1 MDGTMADRPAA
12 ARAQDRDAAVF
23 FDQNNLV
30 TFINTAAERLW
41 GLSRA
46 EAIGRDVA
54 ELLPGAELSADAAGG
69 SDLIGEQQLSI
80 VRRDGSL
87 VEGMVSVTRAHHKR
101 ETCYIAFVRTP
112 TRIQR
117 QHKTLEILTAVAEN
131 TDRGVLVADR
141 HGKVIYANLAFHDM
155 LGSDARSTVGVGLVD
170 LVADRF
176 ANSRFAERI
185 KDAIDRRTPLSADV
199 PLTGKS
205 GMEVWVSANV
215 TPVVDRQAGELE
227 QVVSVFADITHTRLV
242 GDLQREVLGA
252 LAADAAMTDIM
263 DILCRKVQ
271 GLAPDA
277 LCSIL
282 GVTSDDRLT
291 VLAAPSLPAEFSASL
306 EGLAIGPKSG
316 SCGTAAFRGTP
327 VLVEDIA
334 TSPLWEDFRDLL
346 LPAGIT
352 GCWSI
357 PVKLRGGKVAATF
370 AFYFKTGRGP
380 TPWLESVVA
389 ACSDLCA
396 LALERFEAKKRIE
409 MLANVDALTGLAN
422 RRQLLDALDALLVE
436 ARTLEQPLAV
446 LFLDIDHFKDVND
459 TLGHSTGDQLLV
471 EMARRLKAQLRT
483 GDVVGR
489 TGGDEFL
496 ILVHDCTAEEA
507 ARIARRLLE
516 YVAAPITAQA
526 LHLTMS
532 ASVGI
537 ALYPDHGADA
547 ETLLKHAD
555 TAVHEAKRKGRGK
568 FHFFTEEMNR
578 RVLDRLVLSVALREA
593 IHNRALRLVYQP
605 QVLLASGALH
615 GMEALARWTDPI
627 HGDVPATRFIPL
639 AEEYGLIEAIDEWAV
654 EAACER
660 MAAWRAEGVE
670 VPHVSVNLSPLSFR
684 SGDIVSIISGALRE
698 YALKPSD
705 LRVEITER
713 VMMDQHPNS
722 VATAR
727 AIEALGVRIAMDD
740 FGTGYSSLSA
750 LSRLPI
756 AELKIDRSFMLSI
769 EQDQNA
775 QALATAVI
783 RIGHSL
789 GMTVVAEG
797 VETPAQADLLRF
809 LGCHAAQ
816 GFHFAR
822 PLDAADVGPWLAA
835 RSAG

>member
-1 MDGTMADRPAA
+1 MDGKMADRPAA
-12 ARAQDRDAAVF
+12 ARAQGREAVVF
-23 FDQNNLV
+23 FDTNNLV

-41 GLSRA
+41 GLSQA
-46 EAIGRDVA
+46 EAIGRDVS
-54 ELLPGAELSADAAGG
+54 ELIPGASEERGGELP
-69 SDLIGEQQLSI
+69 LSI
-80 VRRDGSL
+80 VRDDGSL
-87 VEGMVSVTRAHHKR
+87 LEGVVSVTRAQHKR
-101 ETCYIAFVRTP
+101 ETYYIAFVRP
-112 TRIQR
+112 ALSPVAPQMS
-117 QHKTLEILTAVAEN
+117 LGILAAVAEK
-131 TDRGVLVADR
+131 TDRGVLVADA
-141 HGKVIYANLAFHDM
+141 HGKVIYANSAFHDM
-155 LGSDARSTVGVGLVD
+155 LDAGIEGPTGLT
-170 LVADRF
+170 LAELFCGRLG
-176 ANSRFAERI
+176 NGGFAEHI
-185 KDAIDRRTPLSADV
+185 KDAMERRISLAEDV
-199 PLTGKS
+199 SLKGKS

-215 TPVVDRQAGELE
+215 TPVMDRQTGELE
-227 QVVSVFADITHTRLV
+227 QVVAVIADITHTRLV
-242 GDLQREVLGA
+242 EDLQRQVLGA
-252 LAADAAMTDIM
+252 LAADAPIADIM

-282 GVTSDDRLT
+282 GVTADERLT
-291 VLAAPSLPAEFSASL
+291 VLAAPSLPAEFSAAV
-306 EGLAIGPKSG
+306 EGVAIGPKSG
-316 SCGTAAFRGTP
+316 SCGTAAFRGVP

-334 TSPLWEDFRDLL
+334 TSPLWEDFQDL
-346 LPAGIT
+346 PIPPGIT

-370 AFYFKTGRGP
+370 AFYFQTAHGP
-380 TPWLESVVA
+380 TPWLENVVA

-409 MLANVDALTGLAN
+409 MLANVDTLTGLAN
-422 RRQLLDALDALLVE
+422 RRQLHAVLEELLVE

-446 LFLDIDHFKDVND
+446 LYLDIDHFKDVNE

-471 EMARRLKAQLRT
+471 EVSRRLKAQLRT

-496 ILVHDCTAEEA
+496 VLVHDCTAEEA

-537 ALYPDHGADA
+537 ALYPDHGTDA

-568 FHFFTEEMNR
+568 FHFFTEELNR

-593 IHNRALRLVYQP
+593 IQNRALRLVYQP

-615 GMEALARWTDPI
+615 GVEALSRWTDPI

-639 AEEYGLIEAIDEWAV
+639 AEEYGLIESIDEWAV
-654 EAACER
+654 ETACQR
-660 MAAWRAEGVE
+660 IAAWRAEGVD

-684 SGDIVSIISGALRE
+684 GGDIVGFISGALRE
-698 YALKPSD
+698 YDLKPSD

-722 VATAR
+722 FATAR

-797 VETPAQADLLRF
+797 VETQAQADLLRF

-816 GFHFAR
+816 GFLFAR
-822 PLDAADVGPWLAA
+822 PIEAADVGTWLAA
-835 RSAG
+835 QRAR

>member
-1 MDGTMADRPAA
+1 MDGNMADRPAA
-12 ARAQDRDAAVF
+12 ARAQGREAVVF
-23 FDQNNLV
+23 FDTNNLV

-41 GLSRA
+41 GLNEG
-46 EAIGRDVA
+46 EAIGRPVGD
-54 ELLPGAELSADAAGG
+54 LIPGAGGEPSGELPL
-69 SDLIGEQQLSI
+69 LIT
-80 VRRDGSL
+80 RDDGSR
-87 VEGMVSVTRAHHKR
+87 VEGLVSVTRAKHKR
-101 ETCYIAFVRTP
+101 ETYYIAFVRP
-112 TRIQR
+112 TLNPPV
-117 QHKTLEILTAVAEN
+117 HTKSLAILAAVAEK
-131 TDRGVLVADR
+131 TDRGVLVADA
-141 HGKVIYANLAFHDM
+141 HGKVIYANAAFRDM
-155 LGSDARSTVGVGLVD
+155 LDDGTEWPASVTLADLFCGRLGNASFADHIQDAMERRIALSED
-170 LVADRF
+170 VAL
-176 ANSRFAERI
+176 
-185 KDAIDRRTPLSADV
+185 K
-199 PLTGKS
+199 GKS
-205 GMEVWVSANV
+205 GMEVWVSASV
-215 TPVVDRQAGELE
+215 TPIMDRQTGVLE
-227 QVVSVFADITHTRLV
+227 QVVAVVADITHTRLV
-242 GDLQREVLGA
+242 EDLQRQVLGA
-252 LAADAAMTDIM
+252 LAADAPMADIM

-271 GLAPDA
+271 GLAPNA

-282 GVTSDDRLT
+282 GVTADDRLT
-291 VLAAPSLPAEFSASL
+291 VLAAPSLPAEFSAAV
-306 EGLAIGPKSG
+306 EGLPIGPRSG

-334 TSPLWEDFRDLL
+334 TSPLWEDFRDLPI
-346 LPAGIT
+346 PAGIT

-370 AFYFKTGRGP
+370 AFYFQTAHGP
-380 TPWLESVVA
+380 TPWLENVVA

-409 MLANVDALTGLAN
+409 MLANVDTLTGLAN
-422 RRQLLDALDALLVE
+422 RRQLHAVLEELLVE

-446 LFLDIDHFKDVND
+446 LYLDIDHFKDVNE

-471 EMARRLKAQLRT
+471 EVSRRLKAQLRT

-496 ILVHDCTAEEA
+496 VLVHDCTAEEA

-537 ALYPDHGADA
+537 ALYPDHGTDA

-568 FHFFTEEMNR
+568 FHFFTEELNR

-593 IHNRALRLVYQP
+593 IQNRALRLVYQP
-605 QVLLASGALH
+605 QVLLSSGALH
-615 GMEALARWTDPI
+615 GVEALARWTDPI

-639 AEEYGLIEAIDEWAV
+639 AEEYGLIESIDEWAV
-654 EAACER
+654 EASCQRIAT
-660 MAAWRAEGVE
+660 WRQEGVD

-684 SGDIVSIISGALRE
+684 SGDIVGFISGALRE
-698 YALKPSD
+698 YDLKPSD

-722 VATAR
+722 FATAR

-797 VETPAQADLLRF
+797 VETQAQADLLRF

-816 GFHFAR
+816 GFLFAR
-822 PLDAADVGPWLAA
+822 PIEAADVGSWLAA
-835 RSAG
+835 RRAG

>member
-1 MDGTMADRPAA
+1 MDGKMADRPAA
-12 ARAQDRDAAVF
+12 ARAIGREAVVF

-41 GLSRA
+41 GLSQD
-46 EAIGRDVA
+46 EAIGRDVG
-54 ELLPGAELSADAAGG
+54 ELIPGAEVSSGG
-69 SDLIGEQQLSI
+69 LGGEVPLSI
-80 VRRDGSL
+80 VRDDGSR
-87 VEGMVSVTRAHHKR
+87 VEGVVSVTRAQHRR
-101 ETCYIAFVRTP
+101 ETCYIAFVRP
-112 TRIQR
+112 VPSAIGQ
-117 QHKTLEILTAVAEN
+117 QKSLGILAAVAEK
-131 TDRGVLVADR
+131 TDRGVLVADA
-141 HGKVIYANLAFHDM
+141 HGKVIYVNPAFHDM
-155 LGSDARSTVGVGLVD
+155 LDTGTGGPAD
-170 LVADRF
+170 LTLAELFCGRLGNRTFADHVQG
-176 ANSRFAERI
+176 AM
-185 KDAIDRRTPLSADV
+185 DRRVALSEDV
-199 PLTGKS
+199 PLRGKS

-215 TPVVDRQAGELE
+215 TPVVDRQSGDLE
-227 QVVSVFADITHTRLV
+227 QLVVVVADITHTRLV
-242 GDLQREVLGA
+242 EDLQRQVLSA
-252 LAADAAMTDIM
+252 LAADAPMADIM

-271 GLAPDA
+271 VLVPDV
-277 LCSIL
+277 LCSIM
-282 GVTSDDRLT
+282 GITADDRLT
-291 VLAAPSLPAEFSASL
+291 VLAAPSLPADFSAAV
-306 EGLAIGPKSG
+306 EGGAVGPRAG
-316 SCGTAAFRGTP
+316 CCGTAAFRGTS

-334 TSPLWEDFRDLL
+334 SNPLWEDHHDLP
-346 LPAGIT
+346 LPPGIT
-352 GCWSI
+352 GCWAV
-357 PVKLRGGKVAATF
+357 PVKLRDGKVAATF
-370 AFYFKTGRGP
+370 AFYFPAGRGP
-380 TPWLESVVA
+380 TPWLENVVSS
-389 ACSDLCA
+389 CSDLCA
-396 LALERFEAKKRIE
+396 LAMERFEAKKRIE
-409 MLANVDALTGLAN
+409 MLANVDPLTGLAN
-422 RRQLLDALDALLVE
+422 RRQLHAVLDDLLAE
-436 ARTLEQPLAV
+436 AHALEQPVAV
-446 LFLDIDHFKDVND
+446 LYLDIDHFKDVNE

-471 EMARRLKAQLRT
+471 EVARRLKAQLRT

-496 ILVHDCTAEEA
+496 VAIHDCTAEEA
-507 ARIARRLLE
+507 TRIARRLLE

-555 TAVHEAKRKGRGK
+555 TALHEAKRKGRGK
-568 FHFFTEEMNR
+568 FHFFTEELNR

-593 IHNRALRLVYQP
+593 IQNRALRLVYQP

-615 GMEALARWTDPI
+615 GVEALARWSDPV
-627 HGDVPATRFIPL
+627 HGEVPATRFIPL
-639 AEEYGLIEAIDEWAV
+639 AEEYGLIESIDEWAV
-654 EAACER
+654 EAACQR
-660 MAAWRAEGVE
+660 IAAWREEGVE

-684 SGDIVSIISGALRE
+684 SGDIVGFISGALRE
-698 YALKPSD
+698 YGLKPSD

-722 VATAR
+722 FATAR

-756 AELKIDRSFMLSI
+756 AELKIDRSFMLSL

-797 VETPAQADLLRF
+797 VETQAQADLLRF

-816 GFHFAR
+816 GFLFAR
-822 PLDAADVGPWLAA
+822 PIEAADVGAWLA
-835 RSAG
+835 RRPAG